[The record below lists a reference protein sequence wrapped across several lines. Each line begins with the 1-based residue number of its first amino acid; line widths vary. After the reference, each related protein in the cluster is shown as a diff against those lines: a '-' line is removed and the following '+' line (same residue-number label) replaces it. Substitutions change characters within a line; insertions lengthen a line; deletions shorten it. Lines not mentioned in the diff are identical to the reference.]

1 MRTNVTIAP
10 PSYEFLFQKPTMFPK
25 AVEKPLRA
33 ALLAAEK
40 AEYQES
46 EAHFQRYA
54 YSSPFLV
61 TGRSELCRAYEA
73 LKTVPREELMPSP
86 DLKISGLFSYSWQ
99 ILTYTDK
106 LFLSDRGGSSVR

>member
-1 MRTNVTIAP
+1 
-10 PSYEFLFQKPTMFPK
+10 MFPK
-25 AVEKPLRA
+25 AVEKPLRE
-33 ALLAAEK
+33 ALLASEK

-54 YSSPFLV
+54 YSLSFLV

-86 DLKISGLFSYSWQ
+86 DLKISGLFTHS
-99 ILTYTDK
+99 
-106 LFLSDRGGSSVR
+106 

>member
-1 MRTNVTIAP
+1 MLVWPTPGEVGLLQFTSRMTTDVTIAP

-61 TGRSELCRAYEA
+61 TA
-73 LKTVPREELMPSP
+73 
-86 DLKISGLFSYSWQ
+86 
-99 ILTYTDK
+99 
-106 LFLSDRGGSSVR
+106 